1 MVAKNRIKA
10 CDTSSDEL
18 ESRAP
23 TSSLVI
29 EFKEVKIVDD
39 NVFFLFSYLSYLV
52 TKRLILGL
60 VMTLRG
66 IFLHSDFSRSTLIYS

>member
-29 EFKEVKIVDD
+29 EFKEVKIAKDTLPVTM
-39 NVFFLFSYLSYLV
+39 FSSYFL
-52 TKRLILGL
+52 
-60 VMTLRG
+60 
-66 IFLHSDFSRSTLIYS
+66 IFLIW